1 MSTSDR
7 TRPIDLPLSER
18 IPYPGVYQHIYLTRH
33 KRPAHYRVRFIIPK
47 RLYREGALPT
57 PEGVEAYYGK
67 NLRTVYLGCHKDPDV
82 AFTALLMFLL
92 NFVVEFPWTAPDVLC
107 YLRSLDYSTP
117 RIPFLD
123 GITTVQD
130 MRLFAHMEVFEM
142 FPVAEDDDES
152 LFRDLEEAVSHSS
165 SSRPSKAAAG
175 IDAATEEAAEDD
187 PLLSFNVDL
196 VLATCRWAP

>member
-1 MSTSDR
+1 MSTSDL

-18 IPYPGVYQHIYLTRH
+18 IPYPGVYQHIYLTRR
-33 KRPAHYRVRFIIPK
+33 KRPAHYRVRFIVPK

-67 NLRTVYLGCHKDPDV
+67 HLRTVYLGCYKDPDV
-82 AFTALLMFLL
+82 AFTASLMFLL
-92 NFVVEFPWTAPDVLC
+92 NFVVEFPWTAPDVMC

-123 GITTVQD
+123 GVATAQD

-152 LFRDLEEAVSHSS
+152 LFRDLEEATRSHV
-165 SSRPSKAAAG
+165 R
-175 IDAATEEAAEDD
+175 TD
-187 PLLSFNVDL
+187 PEPAQLSFDIESI
-196 VLATCRWAP
+196 LANCRWAD

>member
-1 MSTSDR
+1 MSTSDL

-18 IPYPGVYQHIYLTRH
+18 IPYPGVYQHIYLTRR
-33 KRPAHYRVRFIIPK
+33 KRPAHYRVRFIVPK

-67 NLRTVYLGCHKDPDV
+67 HLRTVYLGCYKDPDV
-82 AFTALLMFLL
+82 AFTASLMFLL

-123 GITTVQD
+123 GITTAQD
-130 MRLFAHMEVFEM
+130 MQLFAHMEVFEM
-142 FPVAEDDDES
+142 FPGTDES
-152 LFRDLEEAVSHSS
+152 FVADLEDAVA
-165 SSRPSKAAAG
+165 PIPFTCAAVG
-175 IDAATEEAAEDD
+175 DSVLSDELDVDWHLLEMIITPDD
-187 PLLSFNVDL
+187 YVWGASIP
-196 VLATCRWAP
+196 A